1 MVNGE
6 GGRRRG
12 EVKWGS
18 ELERSKLSDCFSNG
32 ANWRIGDGKL
42 ERYLQ
47 IERKLFKYR
56 EGAGKER
63 VWRGR

>member
-1 MVNGE
+1 MNGE

-18 ELERSKLSDCFSNG
+18 ELEGSKLSDCFNNG
-32 ANWRIGDGKL
+32 VNSKIGDSKL
-42 ERYLQ
+42 ERYLK

-56 EGAGKER
+56 EGSGKER